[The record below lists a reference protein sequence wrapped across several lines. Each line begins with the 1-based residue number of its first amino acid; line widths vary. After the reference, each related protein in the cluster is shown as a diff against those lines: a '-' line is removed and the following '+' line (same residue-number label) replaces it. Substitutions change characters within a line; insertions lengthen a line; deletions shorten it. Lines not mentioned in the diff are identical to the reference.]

1 MSHPQDSKLQFWL
14 QFVATR
20 RGCDRGNKKGEIVSR
35 KLIIRIL
42 TELLFEYP
50 SDELDVIALDLHL
63 KDEPLAEFC
72 DRFELGN
79 WFYDQMTLA
88 DIDIVDE
95 VSAIADEHRKTES
108 EQLTE
113 SQLLRRELQQQGV

>member
-1 MSHPQDSKLQFWL
+1 M
-14 QFVATR
+14 
-20 RGCDRGNKKGEIVSR
+20 SR

-95 VSAIADEHRKTES
+95 VSSLANEHRKAEN
-108 EQLTE
+108 EELTE
-113 SQLLRRELQQQGV
+113 SLLLRRELQQQSV

>member
-1 MSHPQDSKLQFWL
+1 MSQ
-14 QFVATR
+14 
-20 RGCDRGNKKGEIVSR
+20 
-35 KLIIRIL
+35 KLIIRMLI
-42 TELLFEYP
+42 ELLFEYP
-50 SDELDVIALDLHL
+50 SDELDTIALDLHL

-95 VSAIADEHRKTES
+95 VSAIADEHRKAEN

-113 SQLLRRELQQQGV
+113 SQLLRRELQQQGA

>member
-1 MSHPQDSKLQFWL
+1 M
-14 QFVATR
+14 
-20 RGCDRGNKKGEIVSR
+20 SR

-79 WFYDQMTLA
+79 WFYDQMTLT

-95 VSAIADEHRKTES
+95 VSAIADEHHRTES
-108 EQLTE
+108 EQLAE
-113 SQLLRRELQQQGV
+113 SQLLRRKLQQQGV

>member
-1 MSHPQDSKLQFWL
+1 MSHPQDSRITVLVA
-14 QFVATR
+14 FVATR

-50 SDELDVIALDLHL
+50 SDELDAVALDLHL

-95 VSAIADEHRKTES
+95 VSTLADEHRKAES
-108 EQLTE
+108 EELTE
-113 SQLLRRELQQQGV
+113 SQLLRRELQQQGA

>member
-1 MSHPQDSKLQFWL
+1 M
-14 QFVATR
+14 
-20 RGCDRGNKKGEIVSR
+20 NR
-35 KLIIRIL
+35 KLITKIL
-42 TELLFEYP
+42 AELLFEYL

-88 DIDIVDE
+88 DIDIVNE
-95 VSAIADEHRKTES
+95 VSALADEHRKAES
-108 EQLTE
+108 EELTE
-113 SQLLRRELQQQGV
+113 NQLLRQELQQQGA

>member
-1 MSHPQDSKLQFWL
+1 M
-14 QFVATR
+14 
-20 RGCDRGNKKGEIVSR
+20 SR

-50 SDELDVIALDLHL
+50 SDELDAVALDLHL

-88 DIDIVDE
+88 DIDIVNE
-95 VSAIADEHRKTES
+95 VSSLANEHRKAEN
-108 EQLTE
+108 EELTE
-113 SQLLRRELQQQGV
+113 SLLLRQELQQQCA

>member
-1 MSHPQDSKLQFWL
+1 M
-14 QFVATR
+14 
-20 RGCDRGNKKGEIVSR
+20 SR

-79 WFYDQMTLA
+79 WFYDQTTLA

-95 VSAIADEHRKTES
+95 VSSLANEHRKAEN
-108 EQLTE
+108 EELTE

>member
-1 MSHPQDSKLQFWL
+1 MSHPQDSKITVL
-14 QFVATR
+14 VAICGYPMR
-20 RGCDRGNKKGEIVSR
+20 VRCNSKGGEIVSQ

-42 TELLFEYP
+42 IELLFEYP
-50 SDELDVIALDLHL
+50 SNELDIIALDLHL

-95 VSAIADEHRKTES
+95 VSAIADEHRKAES

>member
-1 MSHPQDSKLQFWL
+1 M
-14 QFVATR
+14 
-20 RGCDRGNKKGEIVSR
+20 SR

-88 DIDIVDE
+88 DIDIVNE
-95 VSAIADEHRKTES
+95 VSSLANEHRKAES

-113 SQLLRRELQQQGV
+113 NQLMRRELQQQGI

>member
-1 MSHPQDSKLQFWL
+1 M
-14 QFVATR
+14 
-20 RGCDRGNKKGEIVSR
+20 SR

-42 TELLFEYP
+42 TELLFECP

-95 VSAIADEHRKTES
+95 VSAIADEHRRAES
-108 EQLTE
+108 EWLTE
-113 SQLLRRELQQQGV
+113 SQLLHRELRRQGA

>member
-1 MSHPQDSKLQFWL
+1 MSQ
-14 QFVATR
+14 
-20 RGCDRGNKKGEIVSR
+20 

-42 TELLFEYP
+42 IELLFEYP
-50 SDELDVIALDLHL
+50 SNELDIIALDLHL

-95 VSAIADEHRKTES
+95 VSAIADEHRRAES
-108 EQLTE
+108 EQLAE
-113 SQLLRRELQQQGV
+113 SQLLRRELQQQGA

>member
-1 MSHPQDSKLQFWL
+1 M
-14 QFVATR
+14 
-20 RGCDRGNKKGEIVSR
+20 NR
-35 KLIIRIL
+35 KLITKIL
-42 TELLFEYP
+42 AELLFEYL

-88 DIDIVDE
+88 DNDMVNE
-95 VSAIADEHRKTES
+95 VSALADEHRKAES
-108 EQLTE
+108 EELTE
-113 SQLLRRELQQQGV
+113 NQLLRQELQQQGA

>member
-1 MSHPQDSKLQFWL
+1 M
-14 QFVATR
+14 
-20 RGCDRGNKKGEIVSR
+20 NR
-35 KLIIRIL
+35 KLITRIL

-88 DIDIVDE
+88 EIDIVDE
-95 VSAIADEHRKTES
+95 VSALADEHRKTES
-108 EQLTE
+108 EELTE
-113 SQLLRRELQQQGV
+113 NQLLRQELQQQGA